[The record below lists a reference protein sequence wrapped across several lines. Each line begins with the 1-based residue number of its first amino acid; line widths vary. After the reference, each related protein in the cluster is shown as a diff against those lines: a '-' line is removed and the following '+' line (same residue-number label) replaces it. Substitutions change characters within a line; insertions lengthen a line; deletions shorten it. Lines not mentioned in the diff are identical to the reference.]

1 MNACPE
7 CGSETIHK
15 CPACEEEIRGSE
27 YSTHS
32 NVISGDAARVE
43 DYCSEC
49 GEPFPWE
56 NKVAEGFAALDPDEV
71 DPRLREKAIPQF
83 EDGHYEDA
91 VKAAFVVLEE
101 RLRELGEF
109 EQTKSRTQMANEGL
123 NPDGGAL
130 AFGKTRPEKL
140 GVMSLYKGVFL
151 AVRNPSNHRFVEPDE
166 AFARDALH
174 TVNLLVRMLEENN
187 G

>member
-1 MNACPE
+1 M
-7 CGSETIHK
+7 
-15 CPACEEEIRGSE
+15 
-27 YSTHS
+27 
-32 NVISGDAARVE
+32 
-43 DYCSEC
+43 
-49 GEPFPWE
+49 
-56 NKVAEGFAALDPDEV
+56 AEGFAALDPDEV